1 MIRLM
6 TRHDI
11 ETVRQIAAVSYDD
24 TYEGLLPEDV
34 QESFLARAYASPMMM
49 KRLEKTTMLIAE
61 HEGRPVGFANFT
73 RVDEDGDAELTDMYL
88 LPDYKGMGFGTAL
101 LEAGI
106 STLEDGHQLFV
117 YVDSRNEGARLF
129 YEKQGFELLEEFDE
143 LFEGFPT
150 TTVQYVYYLKAP
162 ALV

>member
-24 TYEGLLPEDV
+24 TYEGILPEEV
-34 QESFLARAYASPMMM
+34 QESFLTRAYAAPMMM

-88 LPDYKGMGFGTAL
+88 LPEYQGMGLGSAL
-101 LEAGI
+101 LEAGL
-106 STLEDGHQLFV
+106 SSLEDGRQLFV
-117 YVDSRNEGARLF
+117 YVDCLNEGARTF

-143 LFEGFPT
+143 LFEGYPT
-150 TTVQYVYYLKAP
+150 VTAQYVYYLKAP

>member
-11 ETVRQIAAVSYDD
+11 ETVRQIAAVSYEA
-24 TYEGLLPEDV
+24 TYEGILPEDV
-34 QESFLARAYASPMMM
+34 QESFLSRAFASPMMM

-88 LPDYKGMGFGTAL
+88 LPNFQGMGFGSSL
-101 LEAGI
+101 LEAGV
-106 STLEDGHQLFV
+106 STLEDGRQLFV
-117 YVDSRNEGARLF
+117 YVDSLNEGARTF

-143 LFEGFPT
+143 LFEGYPT
-150 TTVQYVYYLKAP
+150 STAQYVYYLKAP